1 MFDITVQVVF
11 DKYFK
16 EEKYYNFGKKV
27 DSTKAMPNNL
37 FRNKSLFEYLVKNS
51 YLTENTIMF
60 INKKHLFIRERNH
73 HKLIKDI
80 MNNKYVMLNRLSK
93 DKSIVSDFEYK
104 DLTVKYLINAQVDP
118 SRYINVELLDKFFDI
133 EYPNGYSYIN
143 KMYEYIHKSK
153 DYSFVE
159 FYLVEGQNKSKFI

>member
-27 DSTKAMPNNL
+27 DSTKAMLNNL

-60 INKKHLFIRERNH
+60 INKKHLFIRERNYY
-73 HKLIKDI
+73 KLIKDI

-93 DKSIVSDFEYK
+93 DKSIVSDF
-104 DLTVKYLINAQVDP
+104 
-118 SRYINVELLDKFFDI
+118 
-133 EYPNGYSYIN
+133 
-143 KMYEYIHKSK
+143 
-153 DYSFVE
+153 
-159 FYLVEGQNKSKFI
+159 